1 MKKFTALLLCS
12 WFVAFSVQAETFSN
26 QFVEF
31 KLPAKWKCVLDGT
44 EWVCQ
49 STDEQRKRDAIIVL
63 AAKIRKAGMD
73 ELPTYK
79 AYLEQ
84 KQQYTA
90 PDRQV
95 IVSEPKFVKENII
108 AGHKWIDALHL
119 ESEIPDFFTRYL
131 ATTKDD
137 IGILV
142 TFSVRKDK
150 YEEYSPDIL
159 AMVQSLRAFRK
170 PGGLNNAGGGADDSV
185 LDGETG
191 VDDEVGE
198 LIFDQGDAQKKLK
211 KKPKKEDDSLAMLLI
226 LLVVVGGA
234 GFIIWKKKQK
244 G

>member
-1 MKKFTALLLCS
+1 MVAVSALV
-12 WFVAFSVQAETFSN
+12 FANIAFAETFSN

-31 KLPAKWKCVLDGT
+31 NLPSKWKCVLDGT

-63 AAKIRKAGMD
+63 AAKIRKPGMD

-79 AYLEQ
+79 GYLEQ

-90 PDRQV
+90 PDGQE
-95 IVSEPKFVKENII
+95 IISEPKFVKENII
-108 AGHKWIDALHL
+108 AGHKWIDALHS

-150 YEEYSPDIL
+150 YDQYSPDIL

-170 PGGLNNAGGGADDSV
+170 PGVLNATGEGGDGDVLEGAG
-185 LDGETG
+185 DG
-191 VDDEVGE
+191 VGE
-198 LIFDQGDAQKKLK
+198 DAAEMIFDDPMADENAQV
-211 KKPKKEDDSLAMLLI
+211 KKPKKGGAADKLAMI
-226 LLVVVGGA
+226 LVVIVIAAGV
-234 GFIIWKKKQK
+234 GFIIYKKKKQ